1 VLSGGSQIRV
11 VAVDPLEGG
20 AAGEGEHSGEIA
32 APMHGRVIAL
42 AVEDGALVEAGA
54 RLVVVEA
61 MKMEHALIAPRAG
74 RVAGLSA
81 RVGDTVEE
89 GQRLMRIEALEG

>member
-1 VLSGGSQIRV
+1 
-11 VAVDPLEGG
+11 
-20 AAGEGEHSGEIA
+20 
-32 APMHGRVIAL
+32 
-42 AVEDGALVEAGA
+42 
-54 RLVVVEA
+54 

-74 RVAGLSA
+74 RVVGLSA